1 MKKPIW
7 PTKLAL
13 WSGSALLIA
22 LLAYGVEVEHGLRA
36 AVTSTGTESAKIS
49 AEGQKLIVVS
59 RRFTAE
65 FDGASLTSVLARQSG
80 IEFFRKDESVFP
92 VELFYVHGETLK
104 QDKHQRIEVKSLS
117 DLAARIIITGD
128 DSDRE
133 LFIRLDP
140 ETGDLCVMPGGRSA
154 RAGVLAVRW
163 NMPFAG
169 EAALVLPCVNGIFVE
184 RDREFPGND
193 RFPWPFRWNAQLVI
207 AQRDACSLMIHS
219 EDTAFKFKALNL
231 ARKGGLTTLGF
242 DSEQVGPVWD
252 NRSAGGVEWCLNV
265 YHGDW
270 QNPARRYRDWMN
282 RTYQLEAKRARR
294 PEWVKDISF
303 TFQWAN
309 ADTKLLDALS
319 QIYPAEKTLI
329 HLSNWRTSKYD
340 VDYPDYIPSAEA
352 RAFLEKANAMGF
364 KVMPHF
370 NYFACYLKHPLFQQV
385 RDWQIRSVNR
395 NEPQGWYW
403 PPETHDYTRMAYIHP
418 GLGLWRRALTDAV
431 IESCRSLKA
440 PAAFLDQTLCTWNTD
455 NGLVDNM
462 TTVEGM
468 RQMQEEFAAIQ
479 PDLVLAGEGL
489 NEISL
494 QRECFAQ
501 AHIHDGWGE
510 LRPHH
515 VPAAHPI
522 CSFLW
527 QGHTRLV
534 GYYHLG
540 PRDKDAEIG
549 IEVYRRMGAIPTL
562 ICNDPALITKDQPI
576 VRKVLEWADSSGL

>member
-1 MKKPIW
+1 MKR
-7 PTKLAL
+7 PTWRTSLAL
-13 WSGSALLIA
+13 WTGSALLIA
-22 LLAYGVEVEHGLRA
+22 LFACEAEAEDVLPASPA
-36 AVTSTGTESAKIS
+36 ATGRENVKIRV
-49 AEGQKLIVVS
+49 EGQRLIVES

-65 FDGASLTSVLARQSG
+65 FEGASLTSAVARQSG
-80 IEFFRKDESVFP
+80 IEFWRKDDSVFP
-92 VELFYVHGETLK
+92 LELFYVHGDTLR
-104 QDKHQRIEVKSLS
+104 QDKHQRIEVKCLS
-117 DLAARIIITGD
+117 DRAARIIITGD

-133 LFIRLDP
+133 LFIRLDT
-140 ETGDLCVMPGGRSA
+140 ETGDLCVTPSGRSA

-163 NMPFAG
+163 NIAVAR
-169 EAALVLPCVNGIFVE
+169 EAALVLPCINGVFVE
-184 RDREFPGND
+184 SDRDFPGND

-207 AQRDACSLMIHS
+207 AQRDGGSLMIHS

-242 DSEQVGPVWD
+242 DSEQVGPVWE
-252 NRSAGGVEWCLNV
+252 NRSAGGVEWRLNV
-265 YHGDW
+265 YDGDW
-270 QNPARRYRDWMN
+270 QKPAVRYRDWMS
-282 RTYQLEAKRARR
+282 RTYQLEAKRAGR

-303 TFQWAN
+303 TLQWAN

-319 QIYPAEKTLI
+319 QIHPAEKTLI
-329 HLSNWRTSKYD
+329 HLSDWRTSKYD
-340 VDYPDYIPSAEA
+340 VDYPDYIASAGA

-385 RDWQIRSVNR
+385 RDWQVRSVNR

-418 GLGLWRRALTDAV
+418 GLGLWRRVLIDAV
-431 IESCRSLKA
+431 IESCRSLRS

-455 NGLVDNM
+455 NGLADNM

-468 RQMQEEFAAIQ
+468 RQTQEEFAAIQ
-479 PDLVLAGEGL
+479 ADLVLAGEGL
-489 NEISL
+489 NEISF

-510 LRPHH
+510 LKPHH
-515 VPAAHPI
+515 VPTAHPI

-562 ICNDPALITKDQPI
+562 ICNDPALITRDQPI
-576 VRKVLEWADSSGL
+576 VRKVLEWAGSSGR